1 MTSIRTNISATAAL
15 ATLRTIDGQMD
26 RSQTEVSSGL
36 RVNTAADNAAYWS
49 IATTMRSDSKALSAA
64 RDALGIGAAMVDVT
78 YEGMSTMVNLMSE
91 FKAKLVLAKEP
102 SADRDEINTELSQ
115 LQSQMRS
122 VAYSASFNGQN
133 WLAMTDDNWTG
144 FVKDR
149 TVPGYIVR
157 NGEGFSVGTVKVLDA
172 IDANLGGTAQ
182 MYPLV
187 DDTGGAATGGMGIL
201 TNSGY
206 SQELGTGTNWVI
218 LHTLGNPNPALGT
231 EIKVSADTSADD
243 IDDMISVTE
252 AALSDVVR
260 WTAKLG
266 SAETRISM
274 QQDFVSKLGDAIDSG
289 VGRLVD
295 ADMEDASSRTKALQT
310 QRQLAIQSLQIADSE
325 PQTILSLFQ

>member
-1 MTSIRTNISATAAL
+1 
-15 ATLRTIDGQMD
+15 MD

-36 RVNTAADNAAYWS
+36 RVNIAADNAAYWS

-64 RDALGIGAAMVDVT
+64 RDALGLGAAMVDVT
-78 YEGMSTMVNLMSE
+78 YEGMSSVVNLMSE

-102 SADRDEINTELSQ
+102 GADRDKINTELSQ

-157 NGEGFSVGTVKVLDA
+157 NGDDFSVGTVKVLDA

-201 TNSGY
+201 TNVGY
-206 SQELGTGTNWVI
+206 SQKLATGTNWVI
-218 LHTLGNPNPALGT
+218 LHTLGNPDPTLGT
-231 EIKVSADTSADD
+231 EIKVSADTSSDD

-252 AALSDVVR
+252 AALSDVVK

-274 QQDFVSKLGDAIDSG
+274 QQDFASKLGDAIDTG

-295 ADMEDASSRTKALQT
+295 ADMEEVSSRSKALQT
-310 QRQLAIQSLQIADSE
+310 QQQLAIQSLQIANSE